1 MSILIVDSPLG
12 PLRLTASA
20 DALIS
25 IDWEW
30 VQQRE
35 AVSVNHPVLQQA
47 ASQLRGYFSGQLT
60 QFSVPL
66 ALRGTAFQQRVWRAL
81 SPPTVRDRYHLW
93 GFSKDYW
100 PSKGGARHWR
110 RRWLKSDTHYH
121 SLPQGAACR
130 CWTRRLHRWSDTK
143 KNLAVPR
150 RHPLELRRLSVDIG
164 HHFVLQPLYRIFQMQ
179 LFSL

>member
-1 MSILIVDSPLG
+1 MSVVIVDSPLG
-12 PLRLTASA
+12 PLRLAASA

-66 ALRGTAFQQRVWRAL
+66 ALQGTAFQQRVWRAL
-81 SPPTVRDRYHLW
+81 RHQPFGTATTYGDLAKTIGHPKAARAI
-93 GFSKDYW
+93 
-100 PSKGGARHWR
+100 GGAVGSNPIPIIIPCHRVLR
-110 RRWLKSDTHYH
+110 AGAGLGGFTGGLTRKKILL
-121 SLPQGAACR
+121 SLEGID
-130 CWTRRLHRWSDTK
+130 W
-143 KNLAVPR
+143 N
-150 RHPLELRRLSVDIG
+150 
-164 HHFVLQPLYRIFQMQ
+164 
-179 LFSL
+179 